1 MCVRSGDVLPINS
14 RHILAIYFRHMLYYE
29 QEQRNQPALQHRLQQ
44 QGAAACQQVRGG
56 GGGGGKGAKGRKTG
70 QGLLRSNS
78 YCSLSLATS
87 LPETSERSSFSLRQ
101 LV

>member
-1 MCVRSGDVLPINS
+1 MSCPSTVVTYSLSTSDICCTMSRSSAINLHCSTDCSSRSSSLP
-14 RHILAIYFRHMLYYE
+14 AG
-29 QEQRNQPALQHRLQQ
+29 
-44 QGAAACQQVRGG
+44 QGGKGG
-56 GGGGGKGAKGRKTG
+56 RGGKGAKGRKTG